1 MGHTNPRT
9 ALLQLAVDAP
19 HMSNQTL
26 KRSLDLLAFL
36 EIEEVEITGI
46 TCDEWGAVTFA
57 FAPDALPS
65 VAVRGLDV
73 TACSDDVHDPVAKL
87 VNAITASYEADELVE
102 EEEDEDE

>member
-36 EIEEVEITGI
+36 EIEEVDITGI

-57 FAPDALPS
+57 FAPEVLPS
-65 VAVRGLDV
+65 VAVRGQDV
-73 TACSDDVHDPVAKL
+73 TACSDDADDPVAKL